1 MKKTLIAVAAA
12 AALTATSA
20 FAEITFGAWLRV
32 ITGVGSNGEDVVMGT
47 TNSWG
52 GVRPARLN
60 AAGTSEDGKAGFKLD
75 FYFENDEIWGHD
87 YNIRIGDNGYLWV
100 KPIDQIQL
108 SIGKFDGGETGFR
121 GDFCYGSWNWL
132 RPLNWIADD
141 EGLTFNGSHKDGLM
155 ARITP
160 IDNLVVLVQL
170 PVMNST
176 WGGNNAGYVEK
187 TETEDAKNTAADVFK
202 NAAYMASYTVE
213 GVGTLKAGFFGADAE
228 KTVDGKKYNRT
239 GTINVA
245 FDLNAIENL
254 YVTVGARFGIA
265 DKEYDAW
272 GEKMKF
278 TAGASY
284 QVSDAMKFSVSG
296 GYVKYQD
303 KCIGKDGDKKDNAFG
318 IGAGVDYVIMDG
330 LTLNADVRYKNIGYG
345 KKGDDG
351 SVSFLAGVVKSVGG
365 NASLQAGFQGST
377 NGCGLVQQIFTDTG
391 IPAVEKDDFVWAIPV
406 GLSVWF

>member
-108 SIGKFDGGETGFR
+108 SIGTFDGGETGFR

-132 RPLNWIADD
+132 RPYNWIVED
-141 EGLTFNGSHKDGLM
+141 EGLTFKGSHKNGLM

-170 PVMNST
+170 PVMNAK
-176 WGGNNAGYVEK
+176 WGGNNNGYVAK
-187 TETEDAKNTAADVFK
+187 TGTEDAKNTAADVFK
-202 NAAYMASYTVE
+202 NAAYMASYSIE
-213 GVGTLKAGFFGADAE
+213 GVGTLKAGFFGADDE
-228 KTVDGKKYNRT
+228 KTVEGKKYNQT
-239 GTINVA
+239 GTVNVA

-254 YVTVGARFGIA
+254 YVTVGAFFDIA
-265 DKEYDAW
+265 DKEMGEW
-272 GEKMKF
+272 HEKMKF

-296 GYVKYQD
+296 GYVKYMD
-303 KCIGKDGDKKDNAFG
+303 KCAWLGNKDNAFQ

-330 LTLNADVRYKNIGYG
+330 LTLNADVRYKNVGYG
-345 KKGDDG
+345 KDKDDG
-351 SVSFLAGVVKSVGG
+351 SVAFLAGVVKSVGG

-377 NGCGLVQQIFTDTG
+377 NGCGLVQADTG
-391 IPAVEKDDFVWAIPV
+391 IPAVENDDFVWAIPV
-406 GLSVWF
+406 GLSVFF

>member
-87 YNIRIGDNGYLWV
+87 HDICIGDNGYLWV

-108 SIGKFDGGETGFR
+108 SIGKFDVGETGFR

-132 RPLNWIADD
+132 RPGNWIVED
-141 EGLTFNGSHKDGLM
+141 EGLTFRGSHKDGLM

-170 PVMNST
+170 PVMNEK
-176 WGGNNAGYVEK
+176 WGGNNAGYVAK

-202 NAAYMASYTVE
+202 NAAYMASYSIE
-213 GVGTLKAGFFGADAE
+213 GVGTFKAGFFGADGE
-228 KTVDGKKYNRT
+228 KTVEGKKYNQT
-239 GTINVA
+239 GTVNVA

-254 YVTVGARFGIA
+254 YVTVGAFFDIA
-265 DKEYDAW
+265 DKETGEW
-272 GEKMKF
+272 HEKMKF

-296 GYVKYQD
+296 GYVKYMD
-303 KCIGKDGDKKDNAFG
+303 KCSWLGNKDNAFQ

-330 LTLNADVRYKNIGYG
+330 LTLNADVRYKNVGYG
-345 KKGDDG
+345 KDKDDG

-377 NGCGLVQQIFTDTG
+377 NGCGLVNTEDTG

-406 GLSVWF
+406 GLRVFF

>member
-87 YNIRIGDNGYLWV
+87 KNIRIGDNGYLWV

-132 RPLNWIADD
+132 RPFNWIVED
-141 EGLTFNGSHKDGLM
+141 EGLTFRGSHKDGLM

-170 PVMNST
+170 PVMSAK
-176 WGGNNAGYVEK
+176 WGGNNAGYVAK
-187 TETEDAKNTAADVFK
+187 TGTEDAKNTAADVFK
-202 NAAYMASYTVE
+202 NAAYMASYSIE
-213 GVGTLKAGFFGADAE
+213 GLGTLKAGFFGDYKE
-228 KTVDGKKYNRT
+228 SGDYKQT
-239 GTINVA
+239 GTVNVA

-254 YVTVGARFGIA
+254 YVTVGAFFDIA
-265 DKEYDAW
+265 DKEMGEW
-272 GEKMKF
+272 HEKMKF

-296 GYVKYQD
+296 GYVKYMD
-303 KCIGKDGDKKDNAFG
+303 KCAWLGNKDNAFQ

-330 LTLNADVRYKNIGYG
+330 LTLNADVRYKNVGYG
-345 KKGDDG
+345 KDKDKDDG

-377 NGCGLVQQIFTDTG
+377 NGCGLVKADTG
-391 IPAVEKDDFVWAIPV
+391 IPAVENDDFVWAIPV
-406 GLSVWF
+406 GLSVFF

>member
-87 YNIRIGDNGYLWV
+87 RNIRIGDNGYLWV

-132 RPLNWIADD
+132 RPYNWIVED
-141 EGLTFNGSHKDGLM
+141 EGLTFRGSHTDGLM

-170 PVMNST
+170 PVMNAK
-176 WGGNNAGYVEK
+176 WGGNNNGYVAK

-202 NAAYMASYTVE
+202 NAAYMASYSIE
-213 GVGTLKAGFFGADAE
+213 GVGTLKAGFFGADDE
-228 KTVDGKKYNRT
+228 KTVEGKKYNQT
-239 GTINVA
+239 GTVNVA

-254 YVTVGARFGIA
+254 YVTVGAFFDIA
-265 DKEYDAW
+265 DKEMGEW
-272 GEKMKF
+272 HEKMKF

-296 GYVKYQD
+296 GYVKYMD
-303 KCIGKDGDKKDNAFG
+303 KCAWLGNKDNAFQ

-330 LTLNADVRYKNIGYG
+330 LTLNADVRYKNVGYG

-377 NGCGLVQQIFTDTG
+377 NGCGLVQADTG

-406 GLSVWF
+406 GLSVFF

>member
-52 GVRPARLN
+52 GVRPACLN

-87 YNIRIGDNGYLWV
+87 KNIRIGDNGYLWV

-132 RPLNWIADD
+132 RPFNWIVED
-141 EGLTFNGSHKDGLM
+141 EGLTFRGSHKDGLM

-170 PVMNST
+170 PVMSAK
-176 WGGNNAGYVEK
+176 WGGNNAGYVAK
-187 TETEDAKNTAADVFK
+187 TGTEDAKNTAADVFK
-202 NAAYMASYTVE
+202 NAAYMASYSIE
-213 GVGTLKAGFFGADAE
+213 GLGTLKAGFFGDYKE
-228 KTVDGKKYNRT
+228 SGDYKQT
-239 GTINVA
+239 GTVNVA

-254 YVTVGARFGIA
+254 YVTVGAFFDIA
-265 DKEYDAW
+265 DKEMGEW
-272 GEKMKF
+272 HEKMKF

-296 GYVKYQD
+296 GYVKYMD
-303 KCIGKDGDKKDNAFG
+303 KCAWLGNKDNAFQ

-330 LTLNADVRYKNIGYG
+330 LTLNADVRYKNVGYG
-345 KKGDDG
+345 KDKDDG

-377 NGCGLVQQIFTDTG
+377 NGCGLVQADTG
-391 IPAVEKDDFVWAIPV
+391 IPAVENDDFVWAIPV
-406 GLSVWF
+406 GLSVFF

>member
-87 YNIRIGDNGYLWV
+87 RNIRIGDNGYLWV

-132 RPLNWIADD
+132 RPYNWIVED
-141 EGLTFNGSHKDGLM
+141 EGLTFRGSHTDGLM

-170 PVMNST
+170 PVMNAK
-176 WGGNNAGYVEK
+176 WGGNNNGYVTE

-202 NAAYMASYTVE
+202 NAAYMASYSIE
-213 GVGTLKAGFFGADAE
+213 GVGTLKAGFFGADDE
-228 KTVDGKKYNRT
+228 KTVEGKKYNQT
-239 GTINVA
+239 GTVNVA

-254 YVTVGARFGIA
+254 YVTVGAFFDIA
-265 DKEYDAW
+265 DKEMGEW
-272 GEKMKF
+272 HEKMKF

-296 GYVKYQD
+296 GYVKYMD
-303 KCIGKDGDKKDNAFG
+303 KCSWLGNKDNAFQ

-330 LTLNADVRYKNIGYG
+330 LTLNADVRYKNVGYG

-377 NGCGLVQQIFTDTG
+377 NGCGLVQADTG

-406 GLSVWF
+406 GLSVFF

>member
-75 FYFENDEIWGHD
+75 FYFDNDEIWGHD
-87 YNIRIGDNGYLWV
+87 KNIRIGDNGYLWV

-132 RPLNWIADD
+132 RPYNWIVED
-141 EGLTFNGSHKDGLM
+141 EGLTFRGSHKDGLM

-170 PVMNST
+170 PVMNAK
-176 WGGNNAGYVEK
+176 WGGNNAGYVAK

-202 NAAYMASYTVE
+202 NAAYMASYSIE
-213 GVGTLKAGFFGADAE
+213 GVGTLKAGFFGADEE
-228 KTVDGKKYNRT
+228 KTVEGKKYNQT
-239 GTINVA
+239 GTVNVA

-254 YVTVGARFGIA
+254 YVTVGAFFDIA
-265 DKEYDAW
+265 DKEMGEW
-272 GEKMKF
+272 HEKMKF

-296 GYVKYQD
+296 GYVKYMD
-303 KCIGKDGDKKDNAFG
+303 KCAWLGNKDNAFQ

-330 LTLNADVRYKNIGYG
+330 LTLNADVRYKNVGYG

-377 NGCGLVQQIFTDTG
+377 NGCGLVQADTG
-391 IPAVEKDDFVWAIPV
+391 IPAVENDDFVWAIPV

>member
-75 FYFENDEIWGHD
+75 FYFENDEIWFHD

-132 RPLNWIADD
+132 RPYNWIVED
-141 EGLTFNGSHKDGLM
+141 EGLTFKGSKDAGLM

-170 PVMNST
+170 PVMSAK
-176 WGGNNAGYVEK
+176 WGGNNAGYVKK

-202 NAAYMASYTVE
+202 NAAYMASYSIE
-213 GVGTLKAGFFGADAE
+213 GLGTLKAGFFGDYKE
-228 KTVDGKKYNRT
+228 SGDYKQT
-239 GTINVA
+239 GTVNVA

-254 YVTVGARFGIA
+254 YVTVGAFFDIA
-265 DKEYDAW
+265 DKEMGEW
-272 GEKMKF
+272 HEKMKF

-296 GYVKYQD
+296 GYVKYMG
-303 KCIGKDGDKKDNAFG
+303 KCAWLGNKDNAFQ

-330 LTLNADVRYKNIGYG
+330 LTLNADVRYKNVGYG
-345 KKGDDG
+345 KKDDDG
-351 SVSFLAGVVKSVGG
+351 SVAFLAGVVKSVGG

-377 NGCGLVQQIFTDTG
+377 NGCGLVQEDTG

-406 GLSVWF
+406 GLSVFF

>member
-87 YNIRIGDNGYLWV
+87 HDIRIGDNGYLWV

-132 RPLNWIADD
+132 RPYNWIGNGNGGD
-141 EGLTFNGSHKDGLM
+141 EGLTFRGSHKDGLM

-170 PVMNST
+170 PVMSAK
-176 WGGNNAGYVEK
+176 WGGNNNGYVKK

-202 NAAYMASYTVE
+202 NAAYMASYSIE
-213 GVGTLKAGFFGADAE
+213 GLGTLKAGFFGADDE
-228 KTVDGKKYNRT
+228 KTVEGKKYNQT
-239 GTINVA
+239 GTVNVA

-254 YVTVGARFGIA
+254 YVTVGAFFDIA
-265 DKEYDAW
+265 DKEMGEW
-272 GEKMKF
+272 HEKMKF

-296 GYVKYQD
+296 GYVKYMD
-303 KCIGKDGDKKDNAFG
+303 KCAWLGNKDNAFQ

-330 LTLNADVRYKNIGYG
+330 LTLNADVRYMNVGYG
-345 KKGDDG
+345 KDKDDG

-377 NGCGLVQQIFTDTG
+377 NGCGLVQADTG
-391 IPAVEKDDFVWAIPV
+391 IPAVENDDFVWAIPV
-406 GLSVWF
+406 GLSVFF

>member
-87 YNIRIGDNGYLWV
+87 NNIRIGDNGYLWV

-132 RPLNWIADD
+132 RPYNWITED
-141 EGLTFNGSHKDGLM
+141 EGLTFKGSKDAGLM

-170 PVMNST
+170 PVMSAK
-176 WGGNNAGYVEK
+176 WGGNNAGYVKK

-202 NAAYMASYTVE
+202 NAAYMASYSIE
-213 GVGTLKAGFFGADAE
+213 GLGTLKAGFFGDYKE
-228 KTVDGKKYNRT
+228 SGDYKQT
-239 GTINVA
+239 GTVNVA

-254 YVTVGARFGIA
+254 YVTVGAFFDIA
-265 DKEYDAW
+265 DKEMGEW
-272 GEKMKF
+272 HEKMKF

-296 GYVKYQD
+296 GYVKYMD
-303 KCIGKDGDKKDNAFG
+303 KCAWLGNKDNAFQ

-330 LTLNADVRYKNIGYG
+330 LTLNADVRYKNVGYG
-345 KKGDDG
+345 KDKDDG
-351 SVSFLAGVVKSVGG
+351 SVAFLAGVVKSVGG

-377 NGCGLVQQIFTDTG
+377 NGCGLVQADTG
-391 IPAVEKDDFVWAIPV
+391 IPAVENDDFVWAIPV
-406 GLSVWF
+406 GLSVFF

>member
-60 AAGTSEDGKAGFKLD
+60 AAGVSEDGKAGFKLD
-75 FYFENDEIWGHD
+75 FYFDNDEIWEHD
-87 YNIRIGDNGYLWV
+87 KNIRIGDNGYLWV

-132 RPLNWIADD
+132 RPYNWIVDD
-141 EGLTFNGSHKDGLM
+141 EGLTFRGSHKDGLM

-170 PVMNST
+170 PVMSAK
-176 WGGNNAGYVEK
+176 WGGNNAGYVKK

-202 NAAYMASYTVE
+202 NAAYMASYSIE
-213 GVGTLKAGFFGADAE
+213 GLGTLKAGFFGDYKE
-228 KTVDGKKYNRT
+228 SGDYKQT
-239 GTINVA
+239 GTVNVA

-254 YVTVGARFGIA
+254 YVTVGAFFDIA
-265 DKEYDAW
+265 DKEMGEW
-272 GEKMKF
+272 HEKMKF

-296 GYVKYQD
+296 GYVKYMD
-303 KCIGKDGDKKDNAFG
+303 KCSWLGNKDNVFG

-330 LTLNADVRYKNIGYG
+330 LTLNADVRYKNVGYG

-377 NGCGLVQQIFTDTG
+377 NGCGLVQADTG

-406 GLSVWF
+406 GLSVFF

>member
-87 YNIRIGDNGYLWV
+87 HDIRIGDNGYLWV

-132 RPLNWIADD
+132 RPYNWIVED
-141 EGLTFNGSHKDGLM
+141 EGLTFKGSHTDGLM

-170 PVMNST
+170 PVMNAK
-176 WGGNNAGYVEK
+176 WGGNNNGYVAK

-202 NAAYMASYTVE
+202 NAAYMASYSIE
-213 GVGTLKAGFFGADAE
+213 GVGTLKAGFFGADDE
-228 KTVDGKKYNRT
+228 KTVEGKKYNQT
-239 GTINVA
+239 GTVNVA

-254 YVTVGARFGIA
+254 YVTVGAFFDIA
-265 DKEYDAW
+265 DKEMGEW
-272 GEKMKF
+272 HEKMKF

-296 GYVKYQD
+296 GYVKYMD
-303 KCIGKDGDKKDNAFG
+303 KCSWLGNKDNAFQ

-330 LTLNADVRYKNIGYG
+330 LTLNADVRYKNVGYG

-377 NGCGLVQQIFTDTG
+377 NGCGLVQADTG
-391 IPAVEKDDFVWAIPV
+391 IPAVENDDFVWAIPV
-406 GLSVWF
+406 GLSVFF

>member
-132 RPLNWIADD
+132 RPYNWIVED
-141 EGLTFNGSHKDGLM
+141 EGLTFRGSHKDGLM

-170 PVMNST
+170 PVMSAK
-176 WGGNNAGYVEK
+176 WGGNNAGYVAK

-202 NAAYMASYTVE
+202 NAAYMASYSIE
-213 GVGTLKAGFFGADAE
+213 GVGTLKAGFFGADDE
-228 KTVDGKKYNRT
+228 KTVEGKKYNQT
-239 GTINVA
+239 GTVNVA

-254 YVTVGARFGIA
+254 YVTVGAFFDIA
-265 DKEYDAW
+265 DKEMGAW
-272 GEKMKF
+272 HEKMKF

-296 GYVKYQD
+296 GYVKYMD
-303 KCIGKDGDKKDNAFG
+303 KCDWLGNKDNAFQ

-330 LTLNADVRYKNIGYG
+330 LTLNADVRYKNVGYG
-345 KKGDDG
+345 KDKDDG

-377 NGCGLVQQIFTDTG
+377 NGCGLVQADTG

-406 GLSVWF
+406 GLSVFF

>member
-87 YNIRIGDNGYLWV
+87 HDIRIGDNGYLWV

-108 SIGKFDGGETGFR
+108 SIGKFDGGETGLR

-132 RPLNWIADD
+132 RPFNWIADD
-141 EGLTFNGSHKDGLM
+141 EGLTFKGSHKDGLM

-170 PVMNST
+170 PVMNEK
-176 WGGNNAGYVEK
+176 WGGNNAGYVAK
-187 TETEDAKNTAADVFK
+187 AGTEDAKNTAADVFK
-202 NAAYMASYTVE
+202 NAAYMASYSIE
-213 GVGTLKAGFFGADAE
+213 GVGTLKAGFFGADGE
-228 KTVDGKKYNRT
+228 KTVEGKKYNQT
-239 GTINVA
+239 GTVNVA

-254 YVTVGARFGIA
+254 YVTVGAFFDIA
-265 DKEYDAW
+265 DKEMGEW
-272 GEKMKF
+272 HEKMKF

-296 GYVKYQD
+296 GYVKYMD
-303 KCIGKDGDKKDNAFG
+303 KCSWLGNKDNAFG

-330 LTLNADVRYKNIGYG
+330 LTLNADVRYKNVGYG

-377 NGCGLVQQIFTDTG
+377 NGCGLVNTEDTG

-406 GLSVWF
+406 GLSVFF

>member
-75 FYFENDEIWGHD
+75 FYFENDEIWDHD
-87 YNIRIGDNGYLWV
+87 KNIRIGDNGYLWV

-108 SIGKFDGGETGFR
+108 SIGRFDGGETGFR

-132 RPLNWIADD
+132 RPYNWIVED
-141 EGLTFNGSHKDGLM
+141 EGLTFRGSHKDGLM

-170 PVMNST
+170 PVMNAK
-176 WGGNNAGYVEK
+176 WGGNNAGYVAK

-202 NAAYMASYTVE
+202 NAAYMASYSIE
-213 GVGTLKAGFFGADAE
+213 GVGTLKAGFFGADEE
-228 KTVDGKKYNRT
+228 KTVEGKKYNQT
-239 GTINVA
+239 GTVNVA

-254 YVTVGARFGIA
+254 YVTVGAFFDIA
-265 DKEYDAW
+265 DKEMGEW
-272 GEKMKF
+272 HEKMKF

-296 GYVKYQD
+296 GYVKYMD
-303 KCIGKDGDKKDNAFG
+303 KCAWLGNKDNAFQ

-330 LTLNADVRYKNIGYG
+330 LTLNADVRYKNVGYG

-377 NGCGLVQQIFTDTG
+377 NGCGLVQADTG
-391 IPAVEKDDFVWAIPV
+391 IPAVENDDFVWAIPV

>member
-87 YNIRIGDNGYLWV
+87 HDIRIGDNGYLWV

-132 RPLNWIADD
+132 RPYNWIVED
-141 EGLTFNGSHKDGLM
+141 EGLTFKGSHTDGLM

-170 PVMNST
+170 PVMNAK
-176 WGGNNAGYVEK
+176 WGGNNNGYVAK

-202 NAAYMASYTVE
+202 NAAYMASYSIE
-213 GVGTLKAGFFGADAE
+213 GVGTLKAGFFGADDE
-228 KTVDGKKYNRT
+228 KTVEGKKYNQT
-239 GTINVA
+239 GTVNVA

-254 YVTVGARFGIA
+254 YVTVGAFFDIA
-265 DKEYDAW
+265 DKEMGEW
-272 GEKMKF
+272 HEKMKF

-296 GYVKYQD
+296 GYVKYMD
-303 KCIGKDGDKKDNAFG
+303 KCSWLGNKDNAFQ

-330 LTLNADVRYKNIGYG
+330 LTLNADVRYKNFGYG

-377 NGCGLVQQIFTDTG
+377 NGCGLVQADTG

-406 GLSVWF
+406 GLSVFF

>member
-87 YNIRIGDNGYLWV
+87 RNIRIGDNGYLWV

-108 SIGKFDGGETGFR
+108 SIGRFDGGETGLR

-132 RPLNWIADD
+132 RPYNWIVED
-141 EGLTFNGSHKDGLM
+141 EGLTFKGSYKDGLM

-170 PVMNST
+170 PVMNAK
-176 WGGNNAGYVEK
+176 WGGNNAGYVAK

-202 NAAYMASYTVE
+202 NAAYMASYSIE
-213 GVGTLKAGFFGADAE
+213 GVGTLKAGFFGADDE
-228 KTVDGKKYNRT
+228 KTVEGKKYNQT
-239 GTINVA
+239 GTVNVA

-254 YVTVGARFGIA
+254 YVTVGAFFDIA
-265 DKEYDAW
+265 DKETGEW
-272 GEKMKF
+272 HEKMKF

-296 GYVKYQD
+296 GYVKYMD
-303 KCIGKDGDKKDNAFG
+303 KCSWLGNKDNAFQ

-330 LTLNADVRYKNIGYG
+330 LTLNADVRYKNVGYG
-345 KKGDDG
+345 KDKDDG

-377 NGCGLVQQIFTDTG
+377 NGCGLVQADTG
-391 IPAVEKDDFVWAIPV
+391 IPAVENDDFVWAIPV
-406 GLSVWF
+406 GLSVFF

>member
-132 RPLNWIADD
+132 RPYNWIQED
-141 EGLTFNGSHKDGLM
+141 EGLTFKGSYKDGLM

-170 PVMNST
+170 PVMNAK
-176 WGGNNAGYVEK
+176 WGGNNAGYVAK
-187 TETEDAKNTAADVFK
+187 AGTEDAKNTAADVFK
-202 NAAYMASYTVE
+202 NAAYMASYSIE
-213 GVGTLKAGFFGADAE
+213 GVGTLKAGFFGADDE
-228 KTVDGKKYNRT
+228 KTVEGKKYNQT
-239 GTINVA
+239 GTVNVA

-254 YVTVGARFGIA
+254 YVTVGAFFDIA
-265 DKEYDAW
+265 DKEMGEW
-272 GEKMKF
+272 HEKMKF

-296 GYVKYQD
+296 GYVKYMD
-303 KCIGKDGDKKDNAFG
+303 KCAWLGNKDNAFQ

-330 LTLNADVRYKNIGYG
+330 LTLNADVRYKNVGYG
-345 KKGDDG
+345 KDKDDG
-351 SVSFLAGVVKSVGG
+351 SVAFLAGVVKSVGG

-377 NGCGLVQQIFTDTG
+377 NGCGLVQADTG
-391 IPAVEKDDFVWAIPV
+391 IPAVENDDFVWAIPV
-406 GLSVWF
+406 GLSVFF

>member
-75 FYFENDEIWGHD
+75 FYFDNDEIWGHD
-87 YNIRIGDNGYLWV
+87 KNIRIGDNGYLWV

-132 RPLNWIADD
+132 RPFNWIVDD
-141 EGLTFNGSHKDGLM
+141 EGLTFRGSHTDGLM

-170 PVMNST
+170 PVMSAK
-176 WGGNNAGYVEK
+176 WGGNNNGYVAK

-202 NAAYMASYTVE
+202 NAAYMASYSIE
-213 GVGTLKAGFFGADAE
+213 GVGTLKAGFFGADDE
-228 KTVDGKKYNRT
+228 KTVEGKKYNQT
-239 GTINVA
+239 GTVNVA
-245 FDLNAIENL
+245 FDLNAVENL
-254 YVTVGARFGIA
+254 HVTVGAFFDIA
-265 DKEYDAW
+265 DKEMGEW
-272 GEKMKF
+272 HEKMKF

-296 GYVKYQD
+296 GYVKYMG
-303 KCIGKDGDKKDNAFG
+303 KCSWLGNKDNAFG

-330 LTLNADVRYKNIGYG
+330 LTLNADVRYKNVGYG

-377 NGCGLVQQIFTDTG
+377 NGCGLVQADTG
-391 IPAVEKDDFVWAIPV
+391 IPAIEKDDFVWAIPV
-406 GLSVWF
+406 GLSVFF

>member
-132 RPLNWIADD
+132 RPFNWIGDGD
-141 EGLTFNGSHKDGLM
+141 EGLTFRRSHKDGLM

-170 PVMNST
+170 PVMSAK
-176 WGGNNAGYVEK
+176 WGGNNAGYVKK

-202 NAAYMASYTVE
+202 NAAYMASYSIE
-213 GVGTLKAGFFGADAE
+213 GLGTLKAGFFGDYKE
-228 KTVDGKKYNRT
+228 SGDYKQT
-239 GTINVA
+239 GTVNVA

-254 YVTVGARFGIA
+254 YVTVGAFFDIA
-265 DKEYDAW
+265 DKEMGEW
-272 GEKMKF
+272 HEKMKF

-296 GYVKYQD
+296 GYVKYMD
-303 KCIGKDGDKKDNAFG
+303 KCGWLGNKDNAFQ

-330 LTLNADVRYKNIGYG
+330 LTLNADVRYKNVGYG
-345 KKGDDG
+345 KDKDDG

-377 NGCGLVQQIFTDTG
+377 NGCGLVQADTG
-391 IPAVEKDDFVWAIPV
+391 IPAVENDDFVWAIPV
-406 GLSVWF
+406 GLSVFF

>member
-87 YNIRIGDNGYLWV
+87 HDICIGDNGYLWV

-108 SIGKFDGGETGFR
+108 SIGKFDVGETGFR

-132 RPLNWIADD
+132 RPGNWIVED
-141 EGLTFNGSHKDGLM
+141 EGLTFRGSHKNGLM

-170 PVMNST
+170 PVMSAK
-176 WGGNNAGYVEK
+176 WGGNNNGYVAK

-202 NAAYMASYTVE
+202 NAAYMASYSIE
-213 GVGTLKAGFFGADAE
+213 GVGTFKAGFFGADGE
-228 KTVDGKKYNRT
+228 KTVEGKKYNQT
-239 GTINVA
+239 GTVNVA

-254 YVTVGARFGIA
+254 YVTVGAFFDIA
-265 DKEYDAW
+265 DKETGEW
-272 GEKMKF
+272 HEKMKF

-296 GYVKYQD
+296 GYVKYMD
-303 KCIGKDGDKKDNAFG
+303 KCAWLGNKDNAFQ

-330 LTLNADVRYKNIGYG
+330 LTLNADVRYKNVGYG
-345 KKGDDG
+345 KDKDDG

-377 NGCGLVQQIFTDTG
+377 NGCGLVQADTG

-406 GLSVWF
+406 GLRVFF

>member
-75 FYFENDEIWGHD
+75 FYFDNDEIWGHD

-132 RPLNWIADD
+132 RPFNWIADD
-141 EGLTFNGSHKDGLM
+141 EGLTFKGSHTDGLM

-170 PVMNST
+170 PVMNAK
-176 WGGNNAGYVEK
+176 WGGNNNGYVAK

-202 NAAYMASYTVE
+202 NAAYMASYSIE
-213 GVGTLKAGFFGADAE
+213 GVGTLKAGFFGADGE
-228 KTVDGKKYNRT
+228 ITKEGKKYNQT
-239 GTINVA
+239 GTVNVA

-254 YVTVGARFGIA
+254 YVTVGAFFDIA
-265 DKEYDAW
+265 DKET
-272 GEKMKF
+272 GSGHEKMKF

-296 GYVKYQD
+296 GYVKYMD
-303 KCIGKDGDKKDNAFG
+303 KCAWLGNKDNAFG

-330 LTLNADVRYKNIGYG
+330 LTLNADVRYKNVGYG

-377 NGCGLVQQIFTDTG
+377 NGCGLVQADTG

-406 GLSVWF
+406 GLSVFF

>member
-87 YNIRIGDNGYLWV
+87 KNIRIGDNGYLWV

-132 RPLNWIADD
+132 RPYNWIVED
-141 EGLTFNGSHKDGLM
+141 EGLTFRGSHKDGLM

-170 PVMNST
+170 PVMSAK
-176 WGGNNAGYVEK
+176 WGGNNAGYVAK
-187 TETEDAKNTAADVFK
+187 TGTEDAKNTAADVFK
-202 NAAYMASYTVE
+202 NAAYMAAYSIE
-213 GVGTLKAGFFGADAE
+213 GLGTLKAGFFGDYQE
-228 KTVDGKKYNRT
+228 SGDYKKT
-239 GTINVA
+239 GTVNVA

-254 YVTVGARFGIA
+254 YVTVGAFFDIA
-265 DKEYDAW
+265 DKEMGEW
-272 GEKMKF
+272 HEKMKF

-296 GYVKYQD
+296 GYVKYMD
-303 KCIGKDGDKKDNAFG
+303 KCAWLGNKDNAFQ

-330 LTLNADVRYKNIGYG
+330 LTLNADVRYKNVGYG
-345 KKGDDG
+345 KDKDDG

-377 NGCGLVQQIFTDTG
+377 NGCGLVQADTG
-391 IPAVEKDDFVWAIPV
+391 IPAVENDDFVWAIPV
-406 GLSVWF
+406 GLSVFF

>member
-132 RPLNWIADD
+132 RPFNWIAED
-141 EGLTFNGSHKDGLM
+141 EGLTFRGSHKDGLM

-170 PVMNST
+170 PVMNAK
-176 WGGNNAGYVEK
+176 WGGNNAGYVKK

-202 NAAYMASYTVE
+202 NAAYMASYSIE

-228 KTVDGKKYNRT
+228 KTVEGKKYNQT
-239 GTINVA
+239 GTVNVA

-254 YVTVGARFGIA
+254 YVTVGAFFDIA
-265 DKEYDAW
+265 DKEMGEW
-272 GEKMKF
+272 HEKMKF

-296 GYVKYQD
+296 GYVKYMD
-303 KCIGKDGDKKDNAFG
+303 KCSWLGNKDNAFQ

-330 LTLNADVRYKNIGYG
+330 LTLNADVRYKNVGYG
-345 KKGDDG
+345 KDKDDG

-377 NGCGLVQQIFTDTG
+377 NGCGLVQADTG
-391 IPAVEKDDFVWAIPV
+391 IPAVENDDFVWAIPV
-406 GLSVWF
+406 GLSVFF

>member
-75 FYFENDEIWGHD
+75 FYFDNDEIWGHD

-108 SIGKFDGGETGFR
+108 SIGKFDSGETGLR

-132 RPLNWIADD
+132 RPYNWIADD
-141 EGLTFNGSHKDGLM
+141 EGLTFKGSHKDGLM

-170 PVMNST
+170 PVMNAK
-176 WGGNNAGYVEK
+176 WGGNNAGYVKK

-202 NAAYMASYTVE
+202 NAAYMASYTIE
-213 GVGTLKAGFFGADAE
+213 GVGTLKAGFFGADDE
-228 KTVDGKKYNRT
+228 KTVEGKKYNQT
-239 GTINVA
+239 GTVNVA

-254 YVTVGARFGIA
+254 YVTVGAFFDIA
-265 DKEYDAW
+265 DKEMGEW
-272 GEKMKF
+272 HEKMKF

-296 GYVKYQD
+296 GYVKYMG
-303 KCIGKDGDKKDNAFG
+303 KCSWLGNKDNAFG

-330 LTLNADVRYKNIGYG
+330 LTLNADVRYKNVGYG

-377 NGCGLVQQIFTDTG
+377 NGCGLVQADTG

-406 GLSVWF
+406 GLSVFF

>member
-75 FYFENDEIWGHD
+75 FYFDNDEIWGHD

-132 RPLNWIADD
+132 RPYNWIVDD
-141 EGLTFNGSHKDGLM
+141 EGLTFKGSKDAGLM

-170 PVMNST
+170 PVMSAK
-176 WGGNNAGYVEK
+176 WGGNNAGYVKK

-202 NAAYMASYTVE
+202 NAAYMASYSIE
-213 GVGTLKAGFFGADAE
+213 GLGTLKAGFFGDYQE
-228 KTVDGKKYNRT
+228 SGDYKQT
-239 GTINVA
+239 GTVNVA

-254 YVTVGARFGIA
+254 YVTVGAFFDIA
-265 DKEYDAW
+265 DKEMGEW
-272 GEKMKF
+272 HEKMKF

-296 GYVKYQD
+296 GYVKYMD
-303 KCIGKDGDKKDNAFG
+303 KCSWLGNKDNAFQ

-330 LTLNADVRYKNIGYG
+330 LTLNADVRYKNVGYG

-377 NGCGLVQQIFTDTG
+377 NGCGLVQANTG

-406 GLSVWF
+406 GLSVFF

>member
-75 FYFENDEIWGHD
+75 FYFENDEIWVHD
-87 YNIRIGDNGYLWV
+87 KNIRIGDNGYLWV

-132 RPLNWIADD
+132 RPFNWIVED
-141 EGLTFNGSHKDGLM
+141 EGLTFRGSHKDGLM

-170 PVMNST
+170 PVMSAK
-176 WGGNNAGYVEK
+176 WGGNNAGYVAK
-187 TETEDAKNTAADVFK
+187 AGTEDAKNTAADVFK
-202 NAAYMASYTVE
+202 NAAYMASYSIE
-213 GVGTLKAGFFGADAE
+213 GLGTLKAGFFGDYKE
-228 KTVDGKKYNRT
+228 SGDYKQT
-239 GTINVA
+239 GTVNVA

-254 YVTVGARFGIA
+254 YVTVGAFFDIA
-265 DKEYDAW
+265 DKEMGEW
-272 GEKMKF
+272 HEKMKF

-296 GYVKYQD
+296 GYVKYMD
-303 KCIGKDGDKKDNAFG
+303 KCAWLGNKDNAFQ

-330 LTLNADVRYKNIGYG
+330 LTLNADVRYKNVGYG
-345 KKGDDG
+345 KDKDDG

-377 NGCGLVQQIFTDTG
+377 NGCGLVQADTG
-391 IPAVEKDDFVWAIPV
+391 IPAVENDDFVWAIPV
-406 GLSVWF
+406 GLSVFF

>member
-87 YNIRIGDNGYLWV
+87 KNIRIGDNGYLWV

-132 RPLNWIADD
+132 RPFNWIADD
-141 EGLTFNGSHKDGLM
+141 EGLTFKGSHKDGLM

-170 PVMNST
+170 PVMNAK
-176 WGGNNAGYVEK
+176 WGGNNNGYVAK

-202 NAAYMASYTVE
+202 NAAYMASYSIE
-213 GVGTLKAGFFGADAE
+213 GVGTLKAGFFGADEE
-228 KTVDGKKYNRT
+228 KTVEGKKYNQT
-239 GTINVA
+239 GTVNVA
-245 FDLNAIENL
+245 FDLKAVENL

-265 DKEYDAW
+265 DKEMGAW
-272 GEKMKF
+272 NEKIKF

-296 GYVKYQD
+296 GYVQYQD
-303 KCIGKDGDKKDNAFG
+303 KCTGKDGKDDSAFG

-330 LTLNADVRYKNIGYG
+330 LNAAADLRYKSNAG
-345 KKGDDG
+345 GDSDG
-351 SVSFLAGVVKSVGG
+351 AISFLVGVTKNVSSNGYIGV
-365 NASLQAGFQGST
+365 GFQGAT
-377 NGCGLVQQIFTDTG
+377 NGNGLTG
-391 IPAVEKDDFVWAIPV
+391 ITANKNDDFVWAVPV
-406 GLSVWF
+406 ALSVWF

>member
-75 FYFENDEIWGHD
+75 FYFDNDEIWGHD

-132 RPLNWIADD
+132 RPYNWIVDD
-141 EGLTFNGSHKDGLM
+141 EGLTFKGSHKEDGGLM

-170 PVMNST
+170 PVMNAK
-176 WGGNNAGYVEK
+176 WGGNNNGYVAK

-202 NAAYMASYTVE
+202 NAAYMASYSIE
-213 GVGTLKAGFFGADAE
+213 GVGTLKAGFFGADDE
-228 KTVDGKKYNRT
+228 KTVEGKKYNQT
-239 GTINVA
+239 GTVNVA

-254 YVTVGARFGIA
+254 YVTVGAFFDIA
-265 DKEYDAW
+265 DKETGEW
-272 GEKMKF
+272 HEKMKF

-296 GYVKYQD
+296 GYVKYMD
-303 KCIGKDGDKKDNAFG
+303 KCAWLGNKDNAFQ

-330 LTLNADVRYKNIGYG
+330 LTLNADVRYKNVGYG
-345 KKGDDG
+345 KDKDDG

-377 NGCGLVQQIFTDTG
+377 NGCGLVQADTG
-391 IPAVEKDDFVWAIPV
+391 IPAVENDDFVWAIPV
-406 GLSVWF
+406 GLSVFF

>member
-132 RPLNWIADD
+132 RPYNWIVED
-141 EGLTFNGSHKDGLM
+141 EGLTFKGSHKDGLM

-170 PVMNST
+170 PVMNAK
-176 WGGNNAGYVEK
+176 WGGNNNGYVAK
-187 TETEDAKNTAADVFK
+187 TGTEDAKNTAADVFK
-202 NAAYMASYTVE
+202 NAAYMASYSIE
-213 GVGTLKAGFFGADAE
+213 GVGTLKAGFFGADDE
-228 KTVDGKKYNRT
+228 KTVEGKKYNQT
-239 GTINVA
+239 GTVNVA

-254 YVTVGARFGIA
+254 YVTVGAFFDIA
-265 DKEYDAW
+265 DKEMGEW
-272 GEKMKF
+272 HEKMKF

-296 GYVKYQD
+296 GYVKYMD
-303 KCIGKDGDKKDNAFG
+303 KCAWLGNKDNAFQ

-330 LTLNADVRYKNIGYG
+330 LTLNADVRYKNVGYG
-345 KKGDDG
+345 KDKDDG
-351 SVSFLAGVVKSVGG
+351 SVAFLAGVVKSVGG

-377 NGCGLVQQIFTDTG
+377 NGCGLVQADTG
-391 IPAVEKDDFVWAIPV
+391 IPAVENDDFVWAIPV
-406 GLSVWF
+406 GLSVFF

>member
-87 YNIRIGDNGYLWV
+87 DNIRIGDNGYLWV

-132 RPLNWIADD
+132 RPYNWIVED
-141 EGLTFNGSHKDGLM
+141 EGLTFKGSHKDGLM

-170 PVMNST
+170 PVMNAK
-176 WGGNNAGYVEK
+176 WGGNNNGYVAK
-187 TETEDAKNTAADVFK
+187 TGTEDAKNTAADVFK
-202 NAAYMASYTVE
+202 NAAYMASYSIE
-213 GVGTLKAGFFGADAE
+213 GVGTLKAGFFGADDE
-228 KTVDGKKYNRT
+228 KTVEGKKYNQT
-239 GTINVA
+239 GTVNVA

-254 YVTVGARFGIA
+254 YVTVGAFFDIA
-265 DKEYDAW
+265 DKEMGEW
-272 GEKMKF
+272 HEKMKF

-296 GYVKYQD
+296 GYVKYMD
-303 KCIGKDGDKKDNAFG
+303 KCDWLGNKDNAFQ

-330 LTLNADVRYKNIGYG
+330 LTLNADVRYKNVGYG
-345 KKGDDG
+345 KDKDDG
-351 SVSFLAGVVKSVGG
+351 SVAFLAGVVKSVGG

-377 NGCGLVQQIFTDTG
+377 NGCGLVQADTG
-391 IPAVEKDDFVWAIPV
+391 IPAVENDDFVWAIPV
-406 GLSVWF
+406 GLSVFF

>member
-75 FYFENDEIWGHD
+75 FYFDNDEIWGHD
-87 YNIRIGDNGYLWV
+87 KNIRIGDNGYLWV

-132 RPLNWIADD
+132 RPYNWIVED
-141 EGLTFNGSHKDGLM
+141 EGLTFRGSHKDGLM

-170 PVMNST
+170 PVMNAK
-176 WGGNNAGYVEK
+176 WGGNNAGYVAK

-202 NAAYMASYTVE
+202 NAAYMASYSIE
-213 GVGTLKAGFFGADAE
+213 GVGTLKAGFFGADEE
-228 KTVDGKKYNRT
+228 KTVEGKKYNQT
-239 GTINVA
+239 GTVNVA

-254 YVTVGARFGIA
+254 YVTVGAFFDIA
-265 DKEYDAW
+265 DKEMGEW
-272 GEKMKF
+272 HEKMKF

-296 GYVKYQD
+296 GYVKYMD
-303 KCIGKDGDKKDNAFG
+303 KCAWLGNKDNAFG

-330 LTLNADVRYKNIGYG
+330 LTLNADVRYKNVGYG

-365 NASLQAGFQGST
+365 NANLQAGFQGST
-377 NGCGLVQQIFTDTG
+377 NGCGLVQADTG

-406 GLSVWF
+406 GLSVFF

>member
-87 YNIRIGDNGYLWV
+87 KNIRIGDNGYLWV

-132 RPLNWIADD
+132 RPFNWIVED
-141 EGLTFNGSHKDGLM
+141 EGLTFRGSHKDGLM

-170 PVMNST
+170 PVMSAK
-176 WGGNNAGYVEK
+176 WGGNNAGYVAK
-187 TETEDAKNTAADVFK
+187 TGTEDAKNTAADVFK
-202 NAAYMASYTVE
+202 NAAYMASYSIE
-213 GVGTLKAGFFGADAE
+213 GLGTLKAGFFGDYKE
-228 KTVDGKKYNRT
+228 SGDYKQT
-239 GTINVA
+239 GTVNVA

-254 YVTVGARFGIA
+254 YVTVGAFFDIA
-265 DKEYDAW
+265 DKEMGEW
-272 GEKMKF
+272 HEKMKF

-296 GYVKYQD
+296 GYVKYMD
-303 KCIGKDGDKKDNAFG
+303 KCAWLGNKDNAFQ

-330 LTLNADVRYKNIGYG
+330 LTLNADVRYKNVGYG
-345 KKGDDG
+345 KDKDDG

-377 NGCGLVQQIFTDTG
+377 NGCGLVQEDTG
-391 IPAVEKDDFVWAIPV
+391 IPAVENDDFVWAIPV
-406 GLSVWF
+406 GLSVFF

>member
-75 FYFENDEIWGHD
+75 FYFDNDEIWDHD
-87 YNIRIGDNGYLWV
+87 NNIRIGDNGYLWV

-132 RPLNWIADD
+132 RPFNWIADD
-141 EGLTFNGSHKDGLM
+141 EGLTFKGSHKDGLM

-170 PVMNST
+170 PVMNAK
-176 WGGNNAGYVEK
+176 WGGNNNGYVAK

-202 NAAYMASYTVE
+202 NAAYMASYSIE
-213 GVGTLKAGFFGADAE
+213 GVGTLKAGFFGADDE
-228 KTVDGKKYNRT
+228 KTVEGKKYNQT
-239 GTINVA
+239 GTVNVA

-254 YVTVGARFGIA
+254 YVTVGAFFDIA
-265 DKEYDAW
+265 DKEMGEW
-272 GEKMKF
+272 HEKMKF

-296 GYVKYQD
+296 GYVKYMD
-303 KCIGKDGDKKDNAFG
+303 KRSWLGNKDNAFG

-330 LTLNADVRYKNIGYG
+330 LTLNADVRYKNVGYG

-377 NGCGLVQQIFTDTG
+377 NGCGLVQADTG

-406 GLSVWF
+406 GLSVFF

>member
-75 FYFENDEIWGHD
+75 FYFENDKIWGHD
-87 YNIRIGDNGYLWV
+87 NDIRIGDNGYLWV

-132 RPLNWIADD
+132 RPGNWIVED
-141 EGLTFNGSHKDGLM
+141 EGLTFKGSYKDGLM

-170 PVMNST
+170 PVMSAR
-176 WGGNNAGYVEK
+176 WGGNNNGYVAK

-202 NAAYMASYTVE
+202 NAAYMASYSIE
-213 GVGTLKAGFFGADAE
+213 GVGTLKAGFFGADDE
-228 KTVDGKKYNRT
+228 KTVEGKKYNQT
-239 GTINVA
+239 GTVNVA

-254 YVTVGARFGIA
+254 YVTVGAFFDIA
-265 DKEYDAW
+265 DKEMGEW
-272 GEKMKF
+272 HEKMKF

-296 GYVKYQD
+296 GYVKYMD
-303 KCIGKDGDKKDNAFG
+303 KCSWLGNKDNAFQ

-330 LTLNADVRYKNIGYG
+330 LTLNADVRYKNVGYG

-377 NGCGLVQQIFTDTG
+377 NGCGLVNADGTG

-406 GLSVWF
+406 GLSVFF

>member
-87 YNIRIGDNGYLWV
+87 KNIRIGDNGYLWV

-132 RPLNWIADD
+132 RPFNWIVED
-141 EGLTFNGSHKDGLM
+141 EGLTFRGSHKDGLM

-170 PVMNST
+170 PVMSAK
-176 WGGNNAGYVEK
+176 WGGNNAGYVAK
-187 TETEDAKNTAADVFK
+187 TGTEDAKNTAADVFK
-202 NAAYMASYTVE
+202 NAAYMASYSIE
-213 GVGTLKAGFFGADAE
+213 GLGTLKAGFFGDYKE
-228 KTVDGKKYNRT
+228 SGDYKQT
-239 GTINVA
+239 GTVNVA

-254 YVTVGARFGIA
+254 YVTVGAFFDIA
-265 DKEYDAW
+265 DKEMGEW
-272 GEKMKF
+272 HEKMKF

-296 GYVKYQD
+296 GYVKYMD
-303 KCIGKDGDKKDNAFG
+303 KCAWLGNKDNAFQ

-330 LTLNADVRYKNIGYG
+330 LTLNADVRYKNVGYG
-345 KKGDDG
+345 KDKDDG

-377 NGCGLVQQIFTDTG
+377 NGCGLVQVDTG
-391 IPAVEKDDFVWAIPV
+391 IPAVENDDFVWAIPV
-406 GLSVWF
+406 GLSVFF